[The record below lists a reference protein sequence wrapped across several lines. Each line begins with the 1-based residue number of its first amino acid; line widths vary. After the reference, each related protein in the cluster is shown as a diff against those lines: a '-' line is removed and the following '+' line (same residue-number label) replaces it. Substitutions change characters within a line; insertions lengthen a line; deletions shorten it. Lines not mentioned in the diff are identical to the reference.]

1 MKYMIWVICYLVFAL
16 IFSQG
21 FKKVNRTMKNA
32 SALTILLELF
42 TGLFAIIMSIF
53 FKYTFPSD
61 IKVYITL
68 FVVTIIYAVTDR
80 LNIEARYGLSPSN
93 FSMLKQLST
102 VFLVIF
108 GLVFLKEQLVFKK
121 ILGAIVIVVSNVMLA
136 VNKVGKFEFNKYF
149 IFCLISNFLFAVAM
163 FINVNIS
170 SMFNIGIYTLITVFI
185 PSIIIKLFSR
195 LSFKDLEEEF
205 NLYNKPL
212 FILVSFA
219 WCMMLI
225 SSVKAYEYGSIS
237 VVAPLLTL
245 TALTNTI
252 YGFIVDK
259 DKKRFYY
266 KLVISILILIGVI
279 LIKV

>member
-1 MKYMIWVICYLVFAL
+1 MKYMGWVICYLVFAL

-32 SALTILLELF
+32 SALTVLLEVF
-42 TGLFAIIMSIF
+42 TGLFAIVMSIF
-53 FKYTFPSD
+53 FKYSFPSD

-68 FVVTIIYAVTDR
+68 LIVTMIYAITDR

-108 GLVFLKEQLVFKK
+108 GLFFLKEEIVFKK
-121 ILGAIVIVVSNVMLA
+121 ILGSLIIIVSNIMLA
-136 VNKVGKFEFNKYF
+136 FNKDGKFEFNKYF
-149 IFCLISNFLFAVAM
+149 VFCLISNFLFAVAM

-185 PSIIIKLFSR
+185 PSIFIKMFSK
-195 LSFKDLEEEF
+195 LKIKDLKDEF

-212 FILVSFA
+212 FILVSFS

-252 YGFIVDK
+252 YEFFVDR
-259 DKKRFYY
+259 DKKSFYY
-266 KLVISILILIGVI
+266 KLIISILILIGVI

>member
-21 FKKVNRTMKNA
+21 IKKVNRTMKNA
-32 SALTILLELF
+32 SALTVLLELF
-42 TGLFAIIMSIF
+42 TGLFAIVMSIF

-121 ILGAIVIVVSNVMLA
+121 ILGAIIIVVSNVMLA
-136 VNKVGKFEFNKYF
+136 VNKDGKFEFNKYF

-252 YGFIVDK
+252 YEFIVDK

>member
-21 FKKVNRTMKNA
+21 FKKVNRTMKNV

-121 ILGAIVIVVSNVMLA
+121 ILGAIIIVVSNVMLA
-136 VNKVGKFEFNKYF
+136 VNKDGKFEFNKYF

-252 YGFIVDK
+252 YEFIVDK

>member
-1 MKYMIWVICYLVFAL
+1 MKYMGWVICYLVFAL

-32 SALTILLELF
+32 SALTVLLEVF
-42 TGLFAIIMSIF
+42 TGLFAIVMSIF
-53 FKYTFPSD
+53 FEYSFPSD

-68 FVVTIIYAVTDR
+68 LIVTMIYAITDR

-108 GLVFLKEQLVFKK
+108 GLFFLKEEIVFKK
-121 ILGAIVIVVSNVMLA
+121 ILGSIIIIVSNIMLA
-136 VNKVGKFEFNKYF
+136 FNKEGKFEFNKYF
-149 IFCLISNFLFAVAM
+149 VFCLISNFLFAVAM

-185 PSIIIKLFSR
+185 PSIFIKIFSK
-195 LSFKDLEEEF
+195 LKIKDLKDEF

-212 FILVSFA
+212 FILVSFS

-252 YGFIVDK
+252 YEFFVDR
-259 DKKRFYY
+259 DKKSFYY
-266 KLVISILILIGVI
+266 KLIISILILIGVI
-279 LIKV
+279 LI

>member
-32 SALTILLELF
+32 SALTVLLELF
-42 TGLFAIIMSIF
+42 TGLFAIVMSIF

-108 GLVFLKEQLVFKK
+108 GLLFLREQLAFKK
-121 ILGAIVIVVSNVMLA
+121 ILGAIIIVVSNVMLA
-136 VNKVGKFEFNKYF
+136 VNKDGKFEFNKYF

-252 YGFIVDK
+252 YEFIVDK
-259 DKKRFYY
+259 DKKKFYY

>member
-1 MKYMIWVICYLVFAL
+1 
-16 IFSQG
+16 
-21 FKKVNRTMKNA
+21 MKNA
-32 SALTILLELF
+32 SALTVLLELF
-42 TGLFAIIMSIF
+42 TGLFAIVMSIF

-68 FVVTIIYAVTDR
+68 FVVTIIYSVTDR

-108 GLVFLKEQLVFKK
+108 GLLFLKEQLVFKK
-121 ILGAIVIVVSNVMLA
+121 ILGAIIIVVSNVMLA
-136 VNKVGKFEFNKYF
+136 VNKDGKFEFNKYF

-252 YGFIVDK
+252 YEFIVDK

>member
-32 SALTILLELF
+32 SALTVLLELF
-42 TGLFAIIMSIF
+42 TGLFAIVMSIF

-108 GLVFLKEQLVFKK
+108 GLVFLKEQLAFKK
-121 ILGAIVIVVSNVMLA
+121 IFGAIIIVVSNVMLA
-136 VNKVGKFEFNKYF
+136 VNKDGKFEFNKYF

-252 YGFIVDK
+252 YEFIVDK

-266 KLVISILILIGVI
+266 KLVVSILILIGVI

>member
-32 SALTILLELF
+32 SALTVLLELF
-42 TGLFAIIMSIF
+42 TGLFAIVMSIF
-53 FKYTFPSD
+53 FKFTFPSD

-121 ILGAIVIVVSNVMLA
+121 ILGAIIIVVSNVMLA
-136 VNKVGKFEFNKYF
+136 VNKDGKFEFNKYF

-170 SMFNIGIYTLITVFI
+170 CMFNIGIYTLITVFI

-252 YGFIVDK
+252 YEFIVDK

>member
-16 IFSQG
+16 IFAQG
-21 FKKVNRTMKNA
+21 FKKVNITMKNA

-121 ILGAIVIVVSNVMLA
+121 ILGAIIIVVSNVMLA
-136 VNKVGKFEFNKYF
+136 VNKDGKFEFNKYF

-252 YGFIVDK
+252 YEFIVDK

>member
-32 SALTILLELF
+32 SALTVLLELF
-42 TGLFAIIMSIF
+42 TGLFAIVMSIF

-68 FVVTIIYAVTDR
+68 FVVTIIYSVTDR

-121 ILGAIVIVVSNVMLA
+121 ILGAIIIVVSNVMLA
-136 VNKVGKFEFNKYF
+136 VNKDGKFEFNKYF

-225 SSVKAYEYGSIS
+225 SSVKAYEYGRIS

-252 YGFIVDK
+252 YEFIVDK

>member
-32 SALTILLELF
+32 SALTVLLELF
-42 TGLFAIIMSIF
+42 TGLFAIVMSIF

-108 GLVFLKEQLVFKK
+108 GLLFLKEQLVFKK
-121 ILGAIVIVVSNVMLA
+121 ILGAIIIVVSNVMLA
-136 VNKVGKFEFNKYF
+136 VNKDGKFEFNKYF
-149 IFCLISNFLFAVAM
+149 IFCLISNLLFAVAM

-252 YGFIVDK
+252 YEFIVDK

>member
-32 SALTILLELF
+32 SALTVLLELF
-42 TGLFAIIMSIF
+42 TGLFAIVMSIF

-121 ILGAIVIVVSNVMLA
+121 ILGAIIIVVSNVMLA
-136 VNKVGKFEFNKYF
+136 VNKDGKFEFNKYF

-170 SMFNIGIYTLITVFI
+170 SMFNIGIYTLMTVFI
-185 PSIIIKLFSR
+185 PAIIIKLFSR

-252 YGFIVDK
+252 YEFIVDK

>member
-21 FKKVNRTMKNA
+21 FKKVNRTMKNV
-32 SALTILLELF
+32 SALTVLLELF
-42 TGLFAIIMSIF
+42 TGLFAIVMSIF

-108 GLVFLKEQLVFKK
+108 GLLFLREQLAFKK
-121 ILGAIVIVVSNVMLA
+121 ILGAIIIVVSNVMLA
-136 VNKVGKFEFNKYF
+136 VNKDGKFEFNKYF

-170 SMFNIGIYTLITVFI
+170 CMFNIGIYTLITVFI

-252 YGFIVDK
+252 YEFIVDK

>member
-1 MKYMIWVICYLVFAL
+1 MIWVICYLVFAL

-32 SALTILLELF
+32 SALTVLLELF
-42 TGLFAIIMSIF
+42 TGLFAIVMSIF

-108 GLVFLKEQLVFKK
+108 GLLFLKEQLVFKK
-121 ILGAIVIVVSNVMLA
+121 ILGAIIIVVSNVMLA
-136 VNKVGKFEFNKYF
+136 VNKDGKFEFNKYF

-225 SSVKAYEYGSIS
+225 SSVKAYEYGRIS

-252 YGFIVDK
+252 YEFIVDK

>member
-21 FKKVNRTMKNA
+21 FKKVNRTMKNV

-121 ILGAIVIVVSNVMLA
+121 ILGAIIIVVSNVMLA
-136 VNKVGKFEFNKYF
+136 VNKDGKFEFNKYF

-185 PSIIIKLFSR
+185 PSIIIKLFSG

-252 YGFIVDK
+252 YEFIVDK

>member
-32 SALTILLELF
+32 SALTVLLELF

-121 ILGAIVIVVSNVMLA
+121 ILGAIIIVLSNVMLA
-136 VNKVGKFEFNKYF
+136 VNKDGKFEFNKYF

-252 YGFIVDK
+252 YEFIVDK

>member
-32 SALTILLELF
+32 SALTVLLELF
-42 TGLFAIIMSIF
+42 TGLFAIVMSIF

-93 FSMLKQLST
+93 FSILKQLST

-108 GLVFLKEQLVFKK
+108 GLVFLREQLAFKK
-121 ILGAIVIVVSNVMLA
+121 IFGAIIIVVSNVMLA
-136 VNKVGKFEFNKYF
+136 VNKDGKFEFNKYF

-170 SMFNIGIYTLITVFI
+170 SMFNRGIYTLITVFI

-252 YGFIVDK
+252 YEFIVDK

>member
-32 SALTILLELF
+32 SALTVLLELF
-42 TGLFAIIMSIF
+42 TGLFAIVMSIF

-108 GLVFLKEQLVFKK
+108 GLLFLKEQLVFKK
-121 ILGAIVIVVSNVMLA
+121 ILGAIIIVVSNVMLA
-136 VNKVGKFEFNKYF
+136 VNKDGKFEFNKYF

-225 SSVKAYEYGSIS
+225 SSVKAYEYGRIS

-252 YGFIVDK
+252 YEFIVDK

>member
-1 MKYMIWVICYLVFAL
+1 MKYMIWVICYLIFAL

-32 SALTILLELF
+32 SALTVLLELF
-42 TGLFAIIMSIF
+42 TGLFAIVMSVF

-121 ILGAIVIVVSNVMLA
+121 ILGAIIIVISNVMLA
-136 VNKVGKFEFNKYF
+136 VNKDGKFEFNKYF

-170 SMFNIGIYTLITVFI
+170 SKFNIGIYTLITVFI
-185 PSIIIKLFSR
+185 PSIIIKLFSK

-252 YGFIVDK
+252 YEFVVDK

>member
-32 SALTILLELF
+32 SALTVLLELF
-42 TGLFAIIMSIF
+42 TGLFAIVMSLF

-121 ILGAIVIVVSNVMLA
+121 ILGAIIIVVSNVMLA
-136 VNKVGKFEFNKYF
+136 VNKDGKFEFNKYF

-252 YGFIVDK
+252 YEFIVDK

>member
-21 FKKVNRTMKNA
+21 FKRVNRTMKNA
-32 SALTILLELF
+32 SALTVLLELF
-42 TGLFAIIMSIF
+42 TGLFAIVMSIF

-121 ILGAIVIVVSNVMLA
+121 ILGAIIIVVSNVMLA
-136 VNKVGKFEFNKYF
+136 VNKDGKFEFNKYF

-252 YGFIVDK
+252 YEFIVDK

>member
-32 SALTILLELF
+32 SALTVLLELF
-42 TGLFAIIMSIF
+42 TGLFAIVMSIF

-121 ILGAIVIVVSNVMLA
+121 ILGAIIIVVSNVMLA
-136 VNKVGKFEFNKYF
+136 VNKDGKFEFNKYF
-149 IFCLISNFLFAVAM
+149 LFCLISNFLFAVAM

-252 YGFIVDK
+252 YEFIVDK

>member
-32 SALTILLELF
+32 SALTVLLELF
-42 TGLFAIIMSIF
+42 TGLFAIVMSIF

-108 GLVFLKEQLVFKK
+108 GLVFLKEQLAFKK
-121 ILGAIVIVVSNVMLA
+121 IFGAIIIVVSNVMLA
-136 VNKVGKFEFNKYF
+136 VNKDGKFEFNKYF

-252 YGFIVDK
+252 YEFIVDK
-259 DKKRFYY
+259 DKKIFYY

>member
-32 SALTILLELF
+32 SALTVLLELF
-42 TGLFAIIMSIF
+42 TGLFAIVMSIF

-121 ILGAIVIVVSNVMLA
+121 ILGAIIIVVSNVMLA
-136 VNKVGKFEFNKYF
+136 VNKDGKFEFNKYF

-185 PSIIIKLFSR
+185 PSTIIKLFSR

-252 YGFIVDK
+252 YEFIVDK

>member
-32 SALTILLELF
+32 SALTVLLELF
-42 TGLFAIIMSIF
+42 TGLFAIVMSIF

-121 ILGAIVIVVSNVMLA
+121 ILGAIIIVVSNVMLA
-136 VNKVGKFEFNKYF
+136 VNKDGKFEFNKYF

-170 SMFNIGIYTLITVFI
+170 SMFNIGIYTLITVLI

-252 YGFIVDK
+252 YEFIVDK

>member
-21 FKKVNRTMKNA
+21 FKKVNRTMKNV
-32 SALTILLELF
+32 SALTVLLELF
-42 TGLFAIIMSIF
+42 TGLFAIVMSIF

-108 GLVFLKEQLVFKK
+108 GLVFLKEQLAFKK
-121 ILGAIVIVVSNVMLA
+121 IFGAIIIVVSNVMLA
-136 VNKVGKFEFNKYF
+136 VNKDGKFEFNKYF

-252 YGFIVDK
+252 YEFIVDK

>member
-32 SALTILLELF
+32 SALTVLLELF

-53 FKYTFPSD
+53 FKYTFPND

-121 ILGAIVIVVSNVMLA
+121 ILGAIIIVVSNVMLA
-136 VNKVGKFEFNKYF
+136 VNKDGKFEFNKYF

-195 LSFKDLEEEF
+195 LSFKDLKEEF

-252 YGFIVDK
+252 YEFIVDK

>member
-32 SALTILLELF
+32 SALTVLLELF

-121 ILGAIVIVVSNVMLA
+121 ILGAIIIVVSNVMLA
-136 VNKVGKFEFNKYF
+136 VNKDGKFEFNKYF

-252 YGFIVDK
+252 YEFIVDK

>member
-32 SALTILLELF
+32 SALTVLLELF

-121 ILGAIVIVVSNVMLA
+121 ILGAIIIVVSNVMLA
-136 VNKVGKFEFNKYF
+136 VNKDGKFEFNKYF

-212 FILVSFA
+212 FVLVSFA

-252 YGFIVDK
+252 YEFIVDK

>member
-32 SALTILLELF
+32 SALTVLLELF
-42 TGLFAIIMSIF
+42 TGLFAIVMSIF

-108 GLVFLKEQLVFKK
+108 GLLFLKEQLVFKK
-121 ILGAIVIVVSNVMLA
+121 ILGAIIIVVSNVMLA
-136 VNKVGKFEFNKYF
+136 VNKDGKFEFNKYF

-225 SSVKAYEYGSIS
+225 SSVKAYEFGRIS

-252 YGFIVDK
+252 YEFIVDK

>member
-16 IFSQG
+16 IFAQG

-32 SALTILLELF
+32 SALTVLLELF
-42 TGLFAIIMSIF
+42 TGLFAIVMSIF

-93 FSMLKQLST
+93 FSMFKQLST

-121 ILGAIVIVVSNVMLA
+121 ILGAIIIVVSNVMLA
-136 VNKVGKFEFNKYF
+136 VNKDGKFEFNKYF

-252 YGFIVDK
+252 YEFIVDK